1 VLRTDPALSEALG
14 DVVEAINNQKDV
26 SLPLLRVRSRIEG
39 AVTVI
44 DTLPRWSGAW

>member
-1 VLRTDPALSEALG
+1 LG
-14 DVVEAINNQKDV
+14 DVVEAINNKKDLA
-26 SLPLLRVRSRIEG
+26 LPLQRVRRQIEG